1 MKSGKYKVVIMKGHV
16 IIGLTGLILHD
27 QMDLGVDNDDTIMD
41 DIIANADSGW
51 DVEPGEWGL
60 GDKAYIAIE
69 RMLCANKPEQTQ
81 FDTLW
86 NSIIAFYRSRVE
98 IVIARLKKHE
108 WCKTPFRGSFKSLT
122 TYNEIRNVLTALEI
136 RREIEKGEPMF
147 EVCGPWPHD
156 FT

>member
-1 MKSGKYKVVIMKGHV
+1 MGS
-16 IIGLTGLILHD
+16 T
-27 QMDLGVDNDDTIMD
+27 
-41 DIIANADSGW
+41 
-51 DVEPGEWGL
+51 P
-60 GDKAYIAIE
+60 
-69 RMLCANKPEQTQ
+69 
-81 FDTLW
+81 W

-98 IVIARLKKHE
+98 IVIACLKKHE

-122 TYNEIRNVLTALEI
+122 TYNEIRNVLTAVEI